1 MNLCVDKVGF
11 LIDNIY
17 IRLYKGKVFLLR
29 VIAGELRGRRLVAPE
44 GLETRPTSDKVKEAL
59 FSIIQFELEGAEFL
73 DLYAGSG
80 QMGIEAISRGAE
92 KSVFV
97 DFGKKPCECI
107 KQNVVSLGISD
118 KAEIYQKGVED
129 FLSTHNKKYD
139 FIFLDPPYK
148 KDMINPLLER
158 AAELC
163 KDSGAIICEIS
174 RGEDV
179 FEEVGG
185 FYLKKRYRY
194 SKTEL
199 AVFRKRDG
207 ETEIY

>member
-1 MNLCVDKVGF
+1 M
-11 LIDNIY
+11 
-17 IRLYKGKVFLLR
+17 FLLR
-29 VIAGELRGRRLVAPE
+29 VIAGEFRGRKLMAPE

-59 FSIIQFELEGAEFL
+59 FSIIQFELDGAEFL

-80 QMGIEAISRGAE
+80 QMGIEAISRGTE

-97 DFGKKPCECI
+97 DFGKKPYDCI
-107 KQNVVSLGISD
+107 KQNVVSLGISS
-118 KAEIYQKGVED
+118 KAEIYQKSVED

-148 KDMINPLLER
+148 KDMINPLLEKVT
-158 AAELC
+158 ALC

-174 RGEDV
+174 RGEEV
-179 FEEVGG
+179 LEEVGG

-199 AVFRKRDG
+199 VVFRKRDC